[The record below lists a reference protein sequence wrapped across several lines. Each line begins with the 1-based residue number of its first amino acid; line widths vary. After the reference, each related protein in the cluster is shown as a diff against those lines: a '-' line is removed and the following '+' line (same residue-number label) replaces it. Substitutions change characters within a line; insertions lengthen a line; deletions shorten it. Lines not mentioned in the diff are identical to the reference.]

1 MQQEAPETGYEKP
14 RIVDYGDLVE
24 LTAASGIGDY
34 LDADFPAGTKWGDV
48 TFSTS

>member
-1 MQQEAPETGYEKP
+1 LQQETPETGYEKP

-24 LTAASGIGDY
+24 LTAASGTGEF
-34 LDADFPAGTKWGDV
+34 LDATFPAGTKWGDV